1 MAIVREVLSEPSVDR
16 VKMRVVAQACAT
28 QRMSEDPV
36 NIHPTRE
43 WESPAE
49 IRAIRAKLIQ
59 GEQSG
64 FVHQSPEAMLA
75 EFKAE
80 LKQDGRL

>member
-1 MAIVREVLSEPSVDR
+1 MAIVREVFGESSVDWVETR
-16 VKMRVVAQACAT
+16 VAAQDCAT
-28 QRMSEDPV
+28 QRMPGDPV
-36 NIHPTRE
+36 NIHQTQE

-49 IRAIRAKLIQ
+49 ICAIRAKLIE

-64 FVHQSPEAMLA
+64 FIHQSPEDMLA

-80 LKQDGRL
+80 LKQANC